1 MLKFLSGAVVTSAES
16 PLEEKGLAN
25 KGIILDS
32 DSVRRPTQ
40 RVMLCIRFA

>member
-25 KGIILDS
+25 KGILDS